1 MYWLVLGMQSVTC
14 FTSIDRW
21 KLQLVENGCVYQ
33 LFEVKD
39 TSVLRKAMDIIVIVV
54 AEGEHIYLPYLHLHK
69 ILLSRAASKMVKY

>member
-1 MYWLVLGMQSVTC
+1 M
-14 FTSIDRW
+14 
-21 KLQLVENGCVYQ
+21 VENGCIYQ

-39 TSVLRKAMDIIVIVV
+39 MSVLRKAMDIIVIVV